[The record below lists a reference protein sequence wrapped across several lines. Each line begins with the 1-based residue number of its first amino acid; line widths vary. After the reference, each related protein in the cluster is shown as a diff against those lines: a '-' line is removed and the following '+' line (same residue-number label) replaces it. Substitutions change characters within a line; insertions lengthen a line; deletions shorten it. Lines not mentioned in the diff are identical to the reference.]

1 MKKRLTKAVVE
12 ATRPDPA
19 RDVLVWDSRMPG
31 FGLRVARG
39 GAKSFV
45 LQYTVHGRDRRV
57 TLGRYGYEL
66 TVDQARDMATKKKG
80 QILDGRDPVRERKEA
95 RAVLTVAEAAKR
107 FLAEHVA
114 HLAPATS
121 RSYQSAFRSA
131 ILPAVGSLRLPE
143 VRRRDLEQVHQRM
156 RSTPFLA
163 NRTIGAASS
172 FFEWCAVQFEELNL
186 ANPCRKI
193 RRFPEP
199 RRGRAM
205 DAEQL
210 GKLGAALRDLGET
223 TPVSAFRVTL
233 LTGARPGEVL
243 GMRWSD
249 VDLDGRLWH
258 LPAAKKGKR
267 TVYLGRRACDVLRQL
282 PRVGGLVFPGQT
294 DRDQRRRQLGYLW
307 YNQLAGVV
315 PPGLRCY
322 DATRHTFTSWA
333 ADLGVPAER
342 RRVLVGHAPGR
353 DVHSR
358 YTHHAAAVLLEDA
371 DRVSEALW
379 RALQG

>member
-223 TPVSAFRVTL
+223 TAVSAFRVTL

-243 GMRWSD
+243 GMLWSD

-267 TVYLGRRACDVLRQL
+267 TGPLRRVACTRDSRAAGAVGRGLSARERRGRRRAAAAAARH
-282 PRVGGLVFPGQT
+282 R
-294 DRDQRRRQLGYLW
+294 
-307 YNQLAGVV
+307 LAG
-315 PPGLRCY
+315 PGTPC
-322 DATRHTFTSWA
+322 T
-333 ADLGVPAER
+333 GCER
-342 RRVLVGHAPGR
+342 RGR
-353 DVHSR
+353 GR
-358 YTHHAAAVLLEDA
+358 G
-371 DRVSEALW
+371 
-379 RALQG
+379 LQGPCGARLAPRDPRPNW